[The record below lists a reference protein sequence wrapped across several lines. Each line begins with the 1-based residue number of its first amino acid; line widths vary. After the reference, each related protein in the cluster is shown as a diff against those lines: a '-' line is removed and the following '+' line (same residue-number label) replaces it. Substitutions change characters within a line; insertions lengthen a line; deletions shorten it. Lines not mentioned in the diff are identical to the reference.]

1 MKRGAGITAPD
12 KWLNYT
18 PPELMRGSKY
28 LCSSCQR
35 GAEFFWKPAIYLL
48 SCFVWVGKQ
57 INIWDTCG
65 RNPEHYG
72 TSILD
77 RLKNALVRL
86 WLLIS
91 YELHVFLTKRT
102 PCVYS
107 TSRGLKPFRVG
118 VTVSLYRLLYR
129 QFANLLCKGSLVLDL
144 CRRVWRRGFNPAPL
158 TDDTSSIIGAPLR
171 VFICPPLIC
180 LDSKVVCRVSAGP
193 QQGGL
198 LPILFPRESWKR
210 ESPEVKWSR

>member
-1 MKRGAGITAPD
+1 MD
-12 KWLNYT
+12 
-18 PPELMRGSKY
+18 
-28 LCSSCQR
+28 C
-35 GAEFFWKPAIYLL
+35 
-48 SCFVWVGKQ
+48 
-57 INIWDTCG
+57 
-65 RNPEHYG
+65 
-72 TSILD
+72 
-77 RLKNALVRL
+77 LKNARVRV

-91 YELHVFLTKRT
+91 YELHVFLTKGA

-107 TSRGLKPFRVG
+107 TPRGLKPFRVG

-171 VFICPPLIC
+171 IFICPPLIC

-198 LPILFPRESWKR
+198 LPILLPRESWKR

>member
-1 MKRGAGITAPD
+1 MAKLHTTGTYEGFQVPLLKLSKGRGVLLEAGNISS
-12 KWLNYT
+12 L
-18 PPELMRGSKY
+18 L
-28 LCSSCQR
+28 LCMS
-35 GAEFFWKPAIYLL
+35 WKTNKN
-48 SCFVWVGKQ
+48 WG
-57 INIWDTCG
+57 TCG

-77 RLKNALVRL
+77 CLKNARVRV

-107 TSRGLKPFRVG
+107 TPRGLKPFRVG

-144 CRRVWRRGFNPAPL
+144 CRRVWRRSFQ
-158 TDDTSSIIGAPLR
+158 SS
-171 VFICPPLIC
+171 
-180 LDSKVVCRVSAGP
+180 SSY
-193 QQGGL
+193 
-198 LPILFPRESWKR
+198 
-210 ESPEVKWSR
+210 